1 FFQISGSDY
10 QDKIRPFKKI
20 LTKELKNDLKN
31 FYIANRNPTHSMML
45 PPRMFGITNNESNI
59 IGWKHFCRIASWI
72 DRRDDSHRYQPSEM
86 PYTFKLL
93 LSGLR
98 DGLKDPSEFHKRCD
112 NKGYNNLEWH
122 SRKEWMATRDSFIF
136 SMDNRNK
143 VINCILSRVKRSNR
157 AIWGAQRNPCFSF
170 DLQWFK
176 GKCLQSSYEAKI
188 TDKEDFNI
196 IDYEV
201 FQVITNID

>member
-1 FFQISGSDY
+1 MG
-10 QDKIRPFKKI
+10 DKIRPFKKI

-112 NKGYNNLEWH
+112 NK
-122 SRKEWMATRDSFIF
+122 
-136 SMDNRNK
+136 
-143 VINCILSRVKRSNR
+143 
-157 AIWGAQRNPCFSF
+157 
-170 DLQWFK
+170 
-176 GKCLQSSYEAKI
+176 
-188 TDKEDFNI
+188 
-196 IDYEV
+196 
-201 FQVITNID
+201 